1 MLPRV
6 CYFGDDELTGPA
18 AYLAG
23 VMEYCGFDYE
33 HVPSRR
39 HVPDDLLKEPFALYV
54 ISDYPSVGFTLTQLK
69 QIAEHVKQGSGLLMI
84 GGWESY
90 FGRVGEYVNR
100 PIAQV
105 LPVYLSM
112 SDDRVNCPQGCVVR
126 MAKRHPITDGLPW
139 DKPPLVAGFN
149 QIFPKPQATT
159 LLVGDRLAVSNSNG
173 KLDVSVVDTVPLL
186 VVSRFG
192 AGRTA
197 ALAFDVAP
205 HWIGGMVDWGAYRIV
220 AQIPPGGYIEVGDAY
235 VRLLGNIIAWTGK
248 LREMPDAYPEE
259 ELAAPPVSVT
269 APTSSNEIGDSLP
282 GKH

>member
-1 MLPRV
+1 MLSRV

-23 VMEYCGFDYE
+23 VMEYCGFEYE

-39 HVPDDLLKEPFALYV
+39 RVADELLKEPFALYV
-54 ISDYPSVGFTLTQLK
+54 ISDYPSVGFTLPQLQRIK
-69 QIAEHVKQGSGLLMI
+69 EHVEQGSGLLMI

-100 PIAQV
+100 PIAEV

-112 SDDRVNCPQGCVVR
+112 SDDRVNCAQGCVVR
-126 MAKRHPITDGLPW
+126 MVKRHPITDGLPW

-149 QIFPKPQATT
+149 RIFPKPQGTT
-159 LLVGDRLAVSNSNG
+159 LLAGDRLTITDDANG
-173 KLDVSVVDTVPLL
+173 LDVSVADTVPLL
-186 VVSRFG
+186 VVGRFV

-205 HWIGGMVDWGAYRIV
+205 HWIGGMVDWGEHRIV
-220 AQIPPGGYIEVGDAY
+220 VQIPAGGYIEVGDAY

-248 LREMPDAYPEE
+248 LRELPDAYPEE
-259 ELAAPPVSVT
+259 DLSASASVT
-269 APTSSNEIGDSLP
+269 VVATDTANGLP
-282 GKH
+282 SANG